1 MISTHHGCQRG
12 LPLAI
17 SPSSPRREGVPLFH
31 CKSRSAATRHVK
43 PRKAR
48 PYRVERWRL
57 AFLRQ
62 NEELAHHRHT
72 LKREPC
78 SQRLLAVLRGLM
90 RALDDKCRRRRQK
103 IKHVQSRALPG
114 VAWVTLP
121 SLKQRAKSARAAFA
135 LLKSKPQPT
144 VAPAKIS
151 TARKT
156 GSTAAKAVK
165 RGDLQCRL

>member
-1 MISTHHGCQRG
+1 
-12 LPLAI
+12 
-17 SPSSPRREGVPLFH
+17 
-31 CKSRSAATRHVK
+31 
-43 PRKAR
+43 
-48 PYRVERWRL
+48 
-57 AFLRQ
+57 
-62 NEELAHHRHT
+62 
-72 LKREPC
+72 
-78 SQRLLAVLRGLM
+78 M

-103 IKHVQSRALPG
+103 IKHVHRVELSL
-114 VAWVTLP
+114 VAWVTLT
-121 SLKQRAKSARAAFA
+121 SLAKHVKSARAAFA